1 MHRAGCQRWDLRR
14 SVPSAQHMVARASAT
29 GAALKGGKLRGGTLP
44 RWDRVA
50 DEASSALCERG
61 GCNNPPSS
69 SQAMNRRGVKQPCSD
84 HPICGQHQLASVLDG
99 GGGGRCGRRR
109 RRRRRRGLSRQVR
122 CTRPPPAR
130 SVAGYNT
137 PSAGASFSVLCG
149 PGRVKRRVTLPER
162 VRTGGEHPC
171 CSTPAFF
178 FWENKKQKTRLRGI
192 YVFNQA
198 NSSALQ

>member
-14 SVPSAQHMVARASAT
+14 SVPSAQHMVARASAA

-99 GGGGRCGRRR
+99 GGGGRLVDG
-109 RRRRRRGLSRQVR
+109 GGGGGGGGDYPDKLGALD
-122 CTRPPPAR
+122 PPPHAALPDITR
-130 SVAGYNT
+130 H
-137 PSAGASFSVLCG
+137 
-149 PGRVKRRVTLPER
+149 RRVQVFL
-162 VRTGGEHPC
+162 C
-171 CSTPAFF
+171 CAVPA
-178 FWENKKQKTRLRGI
+178 
-192 YVFNQA
+192 V
-198 NSSALQ
+198 